1 MAKMIALV
9 VAALAECLSDSSVVT
24 GVNGVYYLDGVS
36 VAQKFEIGIGTYT
49 FTNVPSAHPLAF
61 VADAGDANDFF
72 TTSSN
77 DAVNSLT
84 KTVEGRDYVHYDNT
98 VTLAITESFG
108 QLSLH
113 CFYHGYMQGQHALA
127 YNSQCD
133 KVEEEDDDE
142 GKGGMEVATIV
153 LIVFLVLVA
162 VLGVGMWYFLCY
174 RADQDLKEYG
184 KKLQK
189 QTELPAFVIP
199 PL

>member
-36 VAQKFEIGIGTYT
+36 VAQKFEVGIGTYT

-72 TTSSN
+72 TTSSD
-77 DAVNSLT
+77 DAVNTLS
-84 KTVEGRDYVHYDNT
+84 KTVEGRDYAHYDET
-98 VTLAITESFG
+98 VTLTVTKSFG
-108 QLSLH
+108 QLSMH
-113 CFYHGYMQGQHALA
+113 CYYHGYMQGQHALT

-142 GKGGMEVATIV
+142 GGGMEVGTIV
-153 LIVFLVLVA
+153 LIIFLVIVA
-162 VLGVGMWYFLCY
+162 VLGVAGVYFLY
-174 RADQDLKEYG
+174 IQPERELAAAVKKKRLKE
-184 KKLQK
+184 
-189 QTELPAFVIP
+189 TELPAFVIP